1 MLIRYKTGPD
11 GKPVK
16 KAVIYTQSEHGI
28 DARGLDRDAV
38 RIVEKLRQAGQ
49 DAYIVGGAVR
59 DLLVGRQ
66 PKDYDIV
73 TDAEPPRIKKLF
85 YRSRIIGKRFR
96 LVHVYAGPKIFEVST
111 FRSIS
116 NGTVGNTYGSIDED
130 ALRRD
135 FSMNAL
141 YYDPVA
147 GHIVDYVGGVR
158 DIRAKRLV
166 PVIPLKTIFGEDPV
180 RMIRAVK
187 YAATT
192 GFKIPLFT
200 RLAIR
205 RHAGELSGASLSRLG
220 EEALKIFGSGKAW
233 AILASLDSYGLLQ
246 TMLPSFSAALRS
258 SDEGPKLKA
267 ALSELDAFII
277 AGEDRAL
284 RRLLAFVVRLPVV
297 KAALGTYPDA
307 RAAYGAALQ
316 AAKDFIAPLTMP
328 RIEIEAAVEE
338 LFVEPEIAAPIKK
351 KRKRPR
357 RKPQRVEGAARP
369 EGEAAD
375 ERDEAAP
382 RPAVARPSPRR
393 RAEAPSEAEAVGPP
407 EDAASGEGRS
417 RSAKRRRRRRSSG
430 GEVGGQG
437 VGGPIEGPDGR
448 PRRPP
453 LDRA

>member
-16 KAVIYTQSEHGI
+16 KAVVYTQAEHGI
-28 DARGLDRDAV
+28 EARSLDRDAV
-38 RIVEKLRQAGQ
+38 RIVEKLRQAGH
-49 DAYIVGGAVR
+49 DAYVVGGAVR
-59 DLLVGRQ
+59 DLLVGRE

-158 DIRAKRLV
+158 DIRAKRLA

-192 GFKIPLFT
+192 GFKIPLLT
-200 RLAIR
+200 RMAIR
-205 RHAGELSGASLSRLG
+205 RHAGELAAASVSRLG
-220 EEALKIFGSGKAW
+220 EEALKIFGSGKA
-233 AILASLDSYGLLQ
+233 AIILGSLDAYGLLG

-258 SDEGPKLKA
+258 PDEGPRLKA
-267 ALSELDAFII
+267 ALAELDASIA
-277 AGEDRAL
+277 AGEDKSL
-284 RRLLAFVVRLPVV
+284 RRLLSFVVRSPVE
-297 KAALGTYPDA
+297 KAALGSYPDA

-357 RKPQRVEGAARP
+357 RKPQRSEGAPKP
-369 EGEAAD
+369 EAEAEGERGEAAT
-375 ERDEAAP
+375 
-382 RPAVARPSPRR
+382 RPAAGRANAGRTSPRR
-393 RAEAPSEAEAVGPP
+393 EREREAPDGPEADDRP
-407 EDAASGEGRS
+407 ERVAPGEGRS
-417 RSAKRRRRRRSSG
+417 RSAKRRRRRRATG
-430 GEVGGQG
+430 GE
-437 VGGPIEGPDGR
+437 PDGASGEA
-448 PRRPP
+448 PVGE
-453 LDRA
+453 A